1 MAQVQ
6 REKRLHC
13 AAHVASVSAITIR
26 TSGTLEPF
34 TTDPEQGFNCSHN
47 MYIVIYID
55 IYISLSLSLPVC
67 VFVCGPDFVHRC
79 YVTHTHSLSLK

>member
-47 MYIVIYID
+47 MYIYIYL
-55 IYISLSLSLPVC
+55 SLSLSVC

-79 YVTHTHSLSLK
+79 YVTHTHTLSLSEIKKI